1 MSAVTFNRLEGQY
14 SYSFESSTQ
23 SNDLKL
29 LIDQSNKDLKIS
41 IMNERG
47 LEFPVEGHSI
57 RGLPKTSK
65 VPKAFFENAYSNV
78 QKRSDG
84 SYSVSFSVR
93 GLGGWKPNQLQFT
106 TSNGNKLVF
115 SSCFNRDFES
125 LKDKQGLYVFI
136 SDAANQGTY
145 SYVGESG
152 DLGDRL
158 NDHEQ
163 LVNND
168 WVYIH
173 ILNGNTSNGTRKSI
187 EAEMIQK
194 LCPTRNTQ
202 HATHC

>member
-29 LIDQSNKDLKIS
+29 LIDQSDKDLKIS

-47 LEFPVEGHSI
+47 LEFAVEGHSI

-93 GLGGWKPNQLQFT
+93 GLGGWEPANFT
-106 TSNGNKLVF
+106 RTVNGK
-115 SSCFNRDFES
+115 S
-125 LKDKQGLYVFI
+125 LEFKKFTDNLSALDNKQGLYMFI
-136 SDAANQGTY
+136 NAHASVN
-145 SYVGESG
+145 SYGYIGEAG
-152 DLGDRL
+152 NLYTRL
-158 NDHEQ
+158 NGHEQ
-163 LVNND
+163 KKVGD
-168 WVYIH
+168 HTYIC
-173 ILNGNTSNGTRKSI
+173 ILNGNTLDQTRKTY
-187 EAEMIQK
+187 EAQLIK
-194 LCPTRNTQ
+194 DLCPQRNNHHTGK
-202 HATHC
+202 C